1 MRETLPY
8 DARSQK
14 RAQPTRLARLGHAT
28 LELSL
33 GFSRLVQTAAS
44 ALISSRRLGAA
55 ARRVVRRIALA
66 QVLYTGVHAV
76 TLISVI
82 GLLIGGTL
90 IIQTHL
96 MAPAAGGE
104 MLGTILVAVVVRELA
119 PLVTA
124 IVVTGR
130 SGTAIA
136 TELGNMKANS
146 EVAALAS
153 MGIDPA
159 HYIVLPRLIGAT
171 VSVLVLTVYFAFVAI
186 LGGYAVSLLIAS
198 PSFTAIQ
205 AGASRTLMLADLPLF
220 LAKAGGLGALV
231 GWLPCHYGLSVKS
244 SPTEVP
250 QQASRAVVRC
260 MGACVAYNLVV
271 TAGFYA
277 WVGPP
282 IR

>member
-1 MRETLPY
+1 
-8 DARSQK
+8 
-14 RAQPTRLARLGHAT
+14 
-28 LELSL
+28 
-33 GFSRLVQTAAS
+33 
-44 ALISSRRLGAA
+44 
-55 ARRVVRRIALA
+55 
-66 QVLYTGVHAV
+66 
-76 TLISVI
+76 
-82 GLLIGGTL
+82 
-90 IIQTHL
+90 
-96 MAPAAGGE
+96 E